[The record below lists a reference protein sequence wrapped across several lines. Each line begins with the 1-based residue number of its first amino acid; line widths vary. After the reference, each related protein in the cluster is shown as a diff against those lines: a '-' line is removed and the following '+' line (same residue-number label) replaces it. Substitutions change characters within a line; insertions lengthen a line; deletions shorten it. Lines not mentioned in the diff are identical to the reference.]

1 MEADF
6 AALAEKA
13 RRIAEAAAAP
23 APGREDAAARAKL
36 LAADA
41 TWGAGMAPDGTRYFF
56 AKRTGDTQWHE
67 PAALQGAKLRLVL
80 GEALPNGP
88 TLPHPWRRLR
98 DAETGRAYYW
108 DVPTGTTQW
117 ERPDTPGVAEGALVS
132 AKPSP
137 AEATDAEEPSREG
150 DARGDEGDAAPPP

>member
-1 MEADF
+1 
-6 AALAEKA
+6 
-13 RRIAEAAAAP
+13 
-23 APGREDAAARAKL
+23 
-36 LAADA
+36 
-41 TWGAGMAPDGTRYFF
+41 MA
-56 AKRTGDTQWHE
+56 
-67 PAALQGAKLRLVL
+67 
-80 GEALPNGP
+80 
-88 TLPHPWRRLR
+88 RLR

-108 DVPTGTTQW
+108 DVSTGTTQW

>member
-1 MEADF
+1 
-6 AALAEKA
+6 
-13 RRIAEAAAAP
+13 
-23 APGREDAAARAKL
+23 
-36 LAADA
+36 
-41 TWGAGMAPDGTRYFF
+41 MAPDGTRYFF

-108 DVPTGTTQW
+108 DVSTGTTQW

-132 AKPSP
+132 ASRARRRRRTRRNHRGRGTRGATRATPRRRRDGVPPAKRRSDVVTRRGGGANANDRPSEKSTP
-137 AEATDAEEPSREG
+137 IQHK
-150 DARGDEGDAAPPP
+150 